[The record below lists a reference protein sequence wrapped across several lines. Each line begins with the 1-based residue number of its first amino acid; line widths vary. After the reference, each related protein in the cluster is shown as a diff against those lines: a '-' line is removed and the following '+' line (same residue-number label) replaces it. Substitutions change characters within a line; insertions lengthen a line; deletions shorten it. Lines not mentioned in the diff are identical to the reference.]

1 MIVQEE
7 VNLLISKNIRKLR
20 VEGGESL
27 QTLGELLGV
36 SNQQVSKMELGKTRI
51 FAAQLAVLADY
62 YNVDASFFYTENQL

>member
-7 VNLLISKNIRKLR
+7 VNLLISKNIRNLR
-20 VEGGESL
+20 IKNDDSL
-27 QTLGELLGV
+27 QSLGDLLGV

-62 YNVDASFFYTENQL
+62 YNVEISFFYN